1 MRPADGPTTAESPQ
15 GMLLATHGLYSEF
28 PNYSKN
34 TLSYEIKM
42 DWVSLR
48 ITAIAKP
55 FEGQVVRFCPVLNPL
70 CMLLALTASFCLKK
84 NDYGAFLV
92 SYLGAPAVL

>member
-1 MRPADGPTTAESPQ
+1 
-15 GMLLATHGLYSEF
+15 MLLMDFIWKFQITGKI
-28 PNYSKN
+28 P
-34 TLSYEIKM
+34 LSYETKI

-70 CMLLALTASFCLKK
+70 CMLLALAASFCFKK
-84 NDYGAFLV
+84 NDYEALLLI
-92 SYLGAPAVL
+92 YLGPPAVH